1 MTYPNSGTTI
11 PTGTGTGT
19 GTSVGS
25 SVGSSVDQTTGKAH
39 GYVDRLAQG
48 AHDTVEK
55 VASRSTQVGESVRTM
70 RDSLQARAEH
80 LIDARGELIESA
92 RGYVRE
98 RPFTALLAAAL
109 VGVLVANML
118 RGR

>member
-11 PTGTGTGT
+11 PTGTGTST

-25 SVGSSVDQTTGKAH
+25 SSVDQTTGKAH

>member
-1 MTYPNSGTTI
+1 MTYPTSGTTL
-11 PTGTGTGT
+11 PTGTTGT
-19 GTSVGS
+19 
-25 SVGSSVDQTTGKAH
+25 DQTTGKAH

-48 AHDTVEK
+48 AHDTVDK
-55 VASRSTQVGESVRTM
+55 VASRSTNVGDSVRSM
-70 RDSLQARAEH
+70 RDSLQERAEH
-80 LIDARGELIESA
+80 LLDARGELIESA

-109 VGVLVANML
+109 VGVIAANLL

>member
-1 MTYPNSGTTI
+1 M
-11 PTGTGTGT
+11 
-19 GTSVGS
+19 
-25 SVGSSVDQTTGKAH
+25 D
-39 GYVDRLAQG
+39 
-48 AHDTVEK
+48 K
-55 VASRSTQVGESVRTM
+55 VAIASTRVGESVRTM
-70 RDSLQARAEH
+70 RHSLQAQAEH

-109 VGVLVANML
+109 VGVLAANML

>member
-1 MTYPNSGTTI
+1 MTYPTSGTTL
-11 PTGTGTGT
+11 PTGTGTGVST
-19 GTSVGS
+19 
-25 SVGSSVDQTTGKAH
+25 SVDQTTGKAH
-39 GYVDRLAQG
+39 TYVDRLAQG
-48 AHDTVEK
+48 AHDTVDK
-55 VASRSTQVGESVRTM
+55 VAARSGNVSESVRSM
-70 RDSLQARAEH
+70 RDTLQSRAEH
-80 LIDARGELIESA
+80 LLDTRGELIESA

>member
-1 MTYPNSGTTI
+1 MTYPNSGTTL
-11 PTGTGTGT
+11 PTGSTTN
-19 GTSVGS
+19 
-25 SVGSSVDQTTGKAH
+25 VDQTTGKAH

-55 VASRSTQVGESVRTM
+55 VAQRSTQVGDSMRTV
-70 RDSLQARAEH
+70 RDSLQSRAEQ
-80 LIDARGELIESA
+80 LMDSRGELIESA
-92 RGYVRE
+92 RSYVRE

-109 VGVLVANML
+109 VGVVAASLL

>member
-1 MTYPNSGTTI
+1 MTYPTSGTTL
-11 PTGTGTGT
+11 PTGTSTGAT
-19 GTSVGS
+19 
-25 SVGSSVDQTTGKAH
+25 VDQTTGKAH
-39 GYVDRLAQG
+39 TYVDRLAQG

-55 VASRSTQVGESVRTM
+55 VASRSTQVGESMRNVRDT
-70 RDSLQARAEH
+70 LQARAEH

-109 VGVLVANML
+109 VGVLAANL
-118 RGR
+118 FRGR